1 MKYDICELRQTG
13 RQREKKS
20 RWIKRMRNNRN
31 DKKGGGGE
39 SEMEQEERR

>member
-20 RWIKRMRNNRN
+20 RWIERMRNNRN
-31 DKKGGGGE
+31 SKKGGGE